1 MSFNKKTTVVQNTGL
16 GDDQYKQIQT
26 NQGTLDTNMTTGFDV
41 AGTKLDSISGD
52 VSGLGSKIDTGV
64 EGINT
69 GVNAGFTNISSL
81 LDTYNS
87 GMNTQFDAVNA
98 GVGNNANALATNNQ
112 ALGNL
117 QTDVTGGFDEAG
129 NRFDTI
135 DTATGNIQGTVDQ
148 GFVDQAQGFSDA
160 QSDRTTRFDQSDL
173 AMGTGFADAGTAM
186 QKGFGD
192 ASSELTATQ
201 AEVLGGQGS
210 LQGSLDTMAEDNT
223 TYANQALE
231 NQAALTQGQE
241 GFQSSFDTY
250 ADRYTDDTR
259 LAVQTRNDMQ
269 TANANANIRLREDIG
284 GFADAATSQ
293 VDSVAKGLDSQITTL
308 GNTVEGG
315 FVAAQNQSSAQ
326 AQATAQ
332 ADAEFVKG
340 LSNLDAGQITQARD
354 LAKVAASQTDL
365 DMGMR
370 QEFTQLGNAFDDS
383 GELIESSID
392 KQGNTIS
399 RAMDDQGNLILNS
412 FDVSGQGLGTKTIN
426 LRTTLESLNGLQN
439 KQGAS
444 SSMGNLSAA
453 SSSAVPQSG
462 FAQPFAQTG

>member
-1 MSFNKKTTVVQNTGL
+1 MGGGGDTTNVTNTGL
-16 GDDQYKQIQT
+16 GDDQYNT
-26 NQGTLDTNMTTGFDV
+26 LTGNQANLGTSIDTLNTSATTGLADV
-41 AGTKLDSISGD
+41 NTNLT
-52 VSGLGSKIDTGV
+52 GLNTSVD
-64 EGINT
+64 GINT

-87 GMNTQFDAVNA
+87 GMNTQFDTVNA

-135 DTATGNIQGTVDQ
+135 DTATGSIQGTVDQ

-173 AMGTGFADAGTAM
+173 AMGTGFTDAGTAM

-269 TANANANIRLREDIG
+269 TANANANIKLREDIG
-284 GFADAATSQ
+284 GFADASTSQ

-315 FVAAQNQSSAQ
+315 FVAAQNQSSVQ

-332 ADAEFVKG
+332 ADADFARG
-340 LSNLDAGQITQARD
+340 LANLDAGQITQARD

-370 QEFTQLGNAFDDS
+370 QEFTQLGNAFDDN
-383 GELIESSID
+383 GRLIESSID
-392 KQGNTIS
+392 EQGNTIS

-412 FDVSGQGLGTKTIN
+412 FDVSGQGLGSKTLN
-426 LRTTLESLNGLQN
+426 LRTTLASLNGLQN